1 MTAAAYIRVST
12 EDQTEYSPASQ
23 RKKIDEYVQSR
34 GIALPE
40 DYVFIDEGI
49 SGRKAEKRPAFM
61 RMIAMARQKPCP
73 FDQILVWKFSRFARN
88 RQDSILYKS
97 MLRKECGI
105 EVVSITE
112 PLSHDPSSVLME
124 ALLEAMDEY
133 YSINL
138 AQEVRRGM
146 NEKFSRGGTVVPPPF
161 GYRIGDEGTV
171 PEEREASIVR
181 AMFEAYRDGASC
193 REIVEALN
201 QRKIQTLRGNPWDS
215 RGVRYVLG
223 NPFYVGK
230 QRRRKAGGKT
240 EDRYR
245 NGDEFAVV
253 EGKHNAIV
261 SEELFFDVQ
270 EQLIRRGK
278 QEPRKIGKFPLQGL
292 VRCGNCGRILTRTA
306 GGAALQCP
314 GYSRGSCEKSHFI
327 SIKSLEDAVWRQM
340 ALDWGDEV
348 ECFKQEAEKRRILQA
363 WIGEIIYD
371 ARDRSFVIRYR
382 A

>member
-34 GIALPE
+34 GIVLPE
-40 DYVFIDEGI
+40 EYIFVDEGI

-61 RMIAMARQKPCP
+61 RMIAMARQKPRP

-97 MLRKECGI
+97 MLKKECGI

-112 PLSHDPSSVLME
+112 PLGHDPSSVLME

-146 NEKFSRGGTVVPPPF
+146 NEKFSRGGTVTPPPF
-161 GYRIGDEGTV
+161 GYRMGEEGVV
-171 PEEREASIVR
+171 PDEREASIVR

-193 REIVEALN
+193 REIVEVLN
-201 QRKIQTLRGNPWDS
+201 QKNIRTIRGNPWDS

-223 NPFYVGK
+223 NPFYAGK
-230 QRRRKAGGKT
+230 QRRSKVGRKA

-245 NGDEFAVV
+245 SGAEFAVV
-253 EGKHNAIV
+253 EGNHRAIL
-261 SEELFFDVQ
+261 SEELFLEVQ
-270 EQLIRRGK
+270 EQLMRRGK
-278 QEPRKIGKFPLQGL
+278 QEPRKMSEYPLQGL
-292 VRCGNCGRILTRTA
+292 VRCGSCGRVLTRTA
-306 GGAALQCP
+306 GGTALQCP
-314 GYSRGSCEKSHFI
+314 GYSRGSCGKSHFV
-327 SIKSLEDAVWRQM
+327 SMKSLEGAVWRQM
-340 ALDWGDEV
+340 ALDWE
-348 ECFKQEAEKRRILQA
+348 EAAEGFARKKEKNRILRA

-371 ARDRSFVIRYR
+371 AKDRSFVIRYR